1 MENSKNQPTPDYAQA
16 IAHALHRLRTELAP
30 QLTYHNLWHTEQ
42 DVMPAVVRL
51 GQQSGLTAEKLQLL
65 EVAAAYHDTGFIHT
79 RSGHE
84 LVSVEIMSQS
94 LPQFGFS
101 PTQIEQITQII
112 LATRVPQSPHNL
124 IEQIIADADL
134 DVLGRED
141 FFERSKALWL
151 EQGVY
156 DGVVSWEA
164 WQIMQLKFLHQHHYF
179 TPAAIASRQ
188 EMKLKHLATLEE
200 LIRRG

>member
-16 IAHALHRLRTELAP
+16 IAHALHRLRTELAA

-42 DVMPAVVRL
+42 DVMLAVVRL
-51 GQQSGLTAEKLQLL
+51 GRQSGLTAEEIQLL
-65 EVAAAYHDTGFIHT
+65 EVAAAYHDTGFIYT

-84 LVSVEIMSQS
+84 LVSKEIMAQS
-94 LPQFGFS
+94 LPQYGFS
-101 PTQIEQITQII
+101 PAQIEQIGQII
-112 LATRVPQSPHNL
+112 LATRVPQNPHNL
-124 IEQIIADADL
+124 VEQIIADADL

-156 DGVVSWEA
+156 GGVVPWET
-164 WQIMQLKFLHQHHYF
+164 WLKMQLKFLGEHHYF

-188 EMKLKHLATLEE
+188 EMKLKHIAILEE
-200 LIRRG
+200 MIRHG